1 MHNKQGYSN
10 INLLLGACKV
20 IYMLNEI
27 KVKMRKN
34 SIVFK
39 LAETFCHRWPS
50 YWKLAQLLVWQCSF
64 LHNLPSHAWNDG
76 LKLLSVLQRTWASCY
91 GKKEEAT
98 SLSGAWGCYST
109 SASLQTIPSK
119 EGTHQGLLSQNC
131 SFPPHPLIRES
142 PGLCL
147 CLFCNQVPISNY
159 FRCISKFFYAAPKRN
174 SFLVKS
180 NSKGQNR
187 IS

>member
-131 SFPPHPLIRES
+131 SFPPHLWFGNHQDCVSASFVIKFPYQITSDVFPNSSMQLPRGI
-142 PGLCL
+142 
-147 CLFCNQVPISNY
+147 LF
-159 FRCISKFFYAAPKRN
+159 
-174 SFLVKS
+174 
-180 NSKGQNR
+180 
-187 IS
+187 